1 MAIMDIA
8 DIRPLL
14 SAVHDLLADHGIF
27 VFATQHPCFVTRDD
41 KYITAHS
48 YEGEAIMR
56 QPFKQLYFHRSLQD
70 FFNVCFDTGFVIDV
84 LAEIAWKN
92 SEIPE
97 VIIVR
102 ARKK

>member
-27 VFATQHPCFVTRDD
+27 VFATQHPCFATRDD

-48 YEGEAIMR
+48 YEGEAITGSLLSNCISSFSAGYFQCLLR
-56 QPFKQLYFHRSLQD
+56 YRICDRWPCRNSLEKQ
-70 FFNVCFDTGFVIDV
+70 
-84 LAEIAWKN
+84 
-92 SEIPE
+92 
-97 VIIVR
+97 
-102 ARKK
+102 